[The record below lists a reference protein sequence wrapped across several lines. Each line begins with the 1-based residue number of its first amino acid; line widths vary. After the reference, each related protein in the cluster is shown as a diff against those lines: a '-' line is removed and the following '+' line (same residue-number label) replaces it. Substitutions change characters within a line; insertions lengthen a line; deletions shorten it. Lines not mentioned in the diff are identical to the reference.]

1 MSKAFIQKPAP
12 PFSGTAVN
20 HYGEFVDIKLSDF
33 KGMRSAFYWKKCA
46 LFLLISLTVFLF
58 ICRKIC
64 GAFLLPAE
72 LVSRLKV
79 NELLSVEFTGERIS

>member
-33 KGMRSAFYWKKCA
+33 KGMRSAFYWKKMC
-46 LFLLISLTVFLF
+46 FISFD
-58 ICRKIC
+58 
-64 GAFLLPAE
+64 
-72 LVSRLKV
+72 
-79 NELLSVEFTGERIS
+79 FTNRIPFYSQENMWCFSFTR